1 MTLSITTEDEFKA
14 YVGEQKAKAWW
25 REPLAFGIARV
36 ETGANGNTI
45 KAWIPVVNWQEN
57 FGSFAVFMA
66 AALENGVDESALKD
80 IEMVVP
86 FTRGAIDQAAQAFAP
101 YMDDVANHANVNVIK
116 ELTETNEDC
125 FKLVVLFEDAEC
137 QSVETAYLKL
147 LAMSE
152 GFVKP
157 RSINM
162 DGIFGLLPN
171 LAWEGH
177 KPYELDY
184 LRENKTKLQMRGEY
198 PKIDYVDKFPFY
210 LHHVIPADNTRLL
223 DSSKVRL
230 GAYVSPGTTL
240 MPGASYIN
248 FNAGTLGP
256 AMVEGRISSS
266 VTVGNGTDVG
276 GGASIL
282 GVLSG
287 GNTTPIT
294 IGDNCLLGSNSVTGV
309 PLGDGCIVD
318 AGTAV
323 LEGTK
328 VYLDD
333 QNREA
338 LNAVNENTLEAI
350 EDGIYKAVAFTNMN
364 GIHFRTDSRTGQV
377 IAKRSTFEIALNE
390 DLH

>member
-1 MTLSITTEDEFKA
+1 MSLSIANEEQFKA
-14 YVGEQKAKAWW
+14 YVEEKKTQEWW

-36 ETGANGNTI
+36 ETGASGNTI
-45 KAWIPVVNWQEN
+45 KAWIPVVNWQTN
-57 FGSFAVFMA
+57 YSSYAVFMS
-66 AALENGVDESALKD
+66 AALNNGADKTMLSGVEAVIDFS
-80 IEMVVP
+80 
-86 FTRGAIDQAAQAFAP
+86 RGAIEEAAQAFAP
-101 YMDDVANHANVNVIK
+101 YMDDALNHANVNVIK
-116 ELTETNEDC
+116 ELTETTENC
-125 FKLVVLFEDAEC
+125 YKLVVLFDDAQCE
-137 QSVETAYLKL
+137 SVETGYLKL

-184 LRENKTKLQMRGEY
+184 LRDNKTKLQLRGEY
-198 PKIDYVDKFPFY
+198 PKIDYVDKFPVY

-223 DSSKVRL
+223 ESSKVRL
-230 GAYVSPGTTL
+230 GAYISPGTTL

-266 VTVGNGTDVG
+266 VTVGKGTDIG

-294 IGDNCLLGSNSVTGV
+294 IGDNCLLGSNSVTGI

-318 AGTAV
+318 AGTTI

-328 VYLDD
+328 VYLDEK
-333 QNREA
+333 NREA
-338 LNAVNENTLEAI
+338 LNAVNENNLDSSHDA
-350 EDGIYKAVAFTNMN
+350 IYKAVTFTNMN
-364 GIHFRTDSRTGQV
+364 GIHFRTDSTTGQV
-377 IAKRSTFEIALNE
+377 IAKRSTFEITLNE
-390 DLH
+390 ALH